1 MIEPLKQY
9 KFVWV
14 GVVVFLAGLLA
25 GFCIAGLKTVPAGVE
40 GYLPDDAYT
49 PRYSVNISQTIEY
62 GLIYTKTD
70 MITGETRMYIIKNG
84 KLRPFLSD
92 NSN

>member
-49 PRYSVNISQTIEY
+49 PRYSVNIS
-62 GLIYTKTD
+62 
-70 MITGETRMYIIKNG
+70 
-84 KLRPFLSD
+84 
-92 NSN
+92 